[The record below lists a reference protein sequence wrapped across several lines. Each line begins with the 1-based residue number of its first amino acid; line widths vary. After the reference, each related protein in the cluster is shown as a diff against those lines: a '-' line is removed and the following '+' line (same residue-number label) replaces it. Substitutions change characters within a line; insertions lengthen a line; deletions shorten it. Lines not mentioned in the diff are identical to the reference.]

1 MLYRKKL
8 RAIREE
14 KGITQDEVAQVVG
27 VHRSYIVRFEN
38 GERSP
43 NLPQFM
49 NWCKALDVKAQDV
62 LESMEEYL

>member
-49 NWCKALDVKAQDV
+49 NWCKALGVKYSEV
-62 LESMEEYL
+62 LDEEEYL

>member
-14 KGITQDEVAQVVG
+14 KGITHDEVAQVVG

-49 NWCKALDVKAQDV
+49 NWCKALGVKYNEV
-62 LESMEEYL
+62 LDEEEYL

>member
-43 NLPQFM
+43 NMPQFM
-49 NWCKALDVKAQDV
+49 NWCKALGVKYSEV
-62 LESMEEYL
+62 LDEEEYL